1 MTRRLYEND
10 SYITEF
16 TATVLSCTAAE
27 ILEETNAGGAEA
39 TCDDAKAAVDSAEAA
54 DNGDAAYYW
63 VALDQTA
70 FFPEGGGQNPD
81 TGRLD
86 EHPVVDVQIKGDTV
100 WHKTTLLAEP
110 GQIVAG
116 CIDWEKRFSNMQQ
129 HSGEHIFSGLV
140 HRHFGYNNVGFHLG
154 SSVVTMDFS
163 GPLTATD
170 IDRIEWEV
178 NDAIIKNVPITV
190 AYPDKEAL
198 ATMEYRSKIDI
209 EGQVRLVTVEGYDV
223 CACCAPHVART
234 GEIGGLKVV
243 DSQKYKGGTRVSILC
258 GFRMLR
264 DYRQKQALVTEISR
278 SLSAPVEKVDA
289 AVRRQLDENARLR
302 QVIYEMQEQMILE
315 DIEAIEPGRENVWFF
330 KEEMDAA
337 AMRRT
342 MNRAL
347 EKVSG
352 CCGVFCGSD
361 DDGYKY
367 IIGSKSRDAR
377 ELAGVLKSAV
387 GARGG
392 GSAQMIQGF
401 AGVSRDKLETV
412 LPE

>member
-27 ILEETNAGGAEA
+27 ILEETNAGG
-39 TCDDAKAAVDSAEAA
+39 
-54 DNGDAAYYW
+54 DAAYYW

-81 TGRLD
+81 TGWLD
-86 EHPVVDVQIKGDTV
+86 GHPVVDVQIKGDTV
-100 WHKTTLLAEP
+100 WHKTTLMAEP

-243 DSQKYKGGTRVSILC
+243 DFQKYKGGTRVSILC

-278 SLSAPVEKVDA
+278 LLSAPVEKVDA

-302 QVIYEMQEQMILE
+302 QVIYEMQEQMILK

-352 CCGVFCGSD
+352 YCGVFCGSD

-377 ELAGVLKSAV
+377 ELADVLKSAV

-401 AGVSRDKLETV
+401 AGVSRDKLEAV